1 MNDFKN
7 YKLSDRPKWW
17 LPRLFK
23 WLAIICAAIGFI
35 TWLISAWLY
44 SMVSF
49 DTVALSEGGDE
60 LQETFTEMSASFLEE
75 ASSLLFDTLFI
86 VAFLWLLAIAV
97 DKLDQLV
104 WLNATNE
111 DRSAII
117 HKRKKKKNAK
127 NK

>member
-1 MNDFKN
+1 MSDVIQ

-23 WLAIICAAIGFI
+23 WLAIISAGIGLV
-35 TWLISAWLY
+35 TWLMSAWLY

-49 DTVALSEGGDE
+49 DSAALSEGGEE
-60 LQETFTEMSASFLEE
+60 LQETFLEMSANFLEE
-75 ASSLLFDTLFI
+75 ASTLLFDTVFI

-104 WLNATNE
+104 WLNATVE
-111 DRSAII
+111 DRAEII
-117 HKRKKKKNAK
+117 QKRKKKKK
-127 NK
+127 S

>member
-1 MNDFKN
+1 MSEVKS

-23 WLAIICAAIGFI
+23 WLAIISAGIGLI
-35 TWLISAWLY
+35 TWLISTWLY
-44 SMVSF
+44 SMVTF
-49 DTVALSEGGDE
+49 DVAAQSEGDEE
-60 LQETFTEMSASFLEE
+60 LQETFAEMSAGFLEE
-75 ASSLLFDTLFI
+75 ASTLLFDTLFI

-111 DRSAII
+111 DRSEII
-117 HKRKKKKNAK
+117 QKRKKKKK
-127 NK
+127 S